1 VCSFTLAVNRQ
12 FTDQSGERQADF
24 IQCVV
29 WRKQAENLE
38 RFVKKGALLGVEG
51 RIQTRQYE
59 TDNGTRY
66 VTEVLCDSIQF
77 LESRSE
83 SEPKQ
88 VQEDNNSR
96 DNDEFYEANSS
107 QQKKIY
113 HSKGGNIMQQQRRG
127 GFKKRRKVCYFTQ
140 NKVEHID
147 FKDVELLKRFV
158 TDRGKILPRRV
169 TGTSAKWQRPLATAI
184 KRARHMA
191 LLPFVKD

>member
-1 VCSFTLAVNRQ
+1 MNRVILVGRITKDPEVKTTQSNIPVCSFTLAVNRQ

-38 RFVKKGALLGVEG
+38 RYVKKGALLGVEG

-96 DNDEFYEANSS
+96 DNDEFYET
-107 QQKKIY
+107 
-113 HSKGGNIMQQQRRG
+113 SKQ
-127 GFKKRRKVCYFTQ
+127 
-140 NKVEHID
+140 
-147 FKDVELLKRFV
+147 
-158 TDRGKILPRRV
+158 
-169 TGTSAKWQRPLATAI
+169 LAAEED
-184 KRARHMA
+184 
-191 LLPFVKD
+191 LPF